1 MTRVALKGLASR
13 PIRTLLTALAIVLG
27 VGMVSA
33 AFTLT
38 DTQRGA
44 ADSLSAAAYDGTDA
58 VVSARTAF
66 KIDSASDYTT
76 QKPTVDAS
84 VLDKVRAVPQV
95 GAAIG
100 DISDQ
105 AQIIGKNGKPRGTG
119 PYFGTGFDSRTPG
132 AAKLTAFR
140 LQSGR
145 WATGPGEVAIDVATA
160 EDEHYKLGSTI
171 KVNTRGAASP
181 FRVVG
186 LVRFGTVKSLGKAT
200 IAVFDVKEAQRLFHK
215 QGRYDSVL
223 VAGRPGTSAPDV
235 RRAVAAAVGPG
246 NQVQTAQAQDRFTL
260 DGLKKFIGIIKTVL
274 LIFGGVAIF
283 VGAFTIFNTLSIT
296 VAQRTREFAM
306 LRMVG
311 AARRQVLGSVL
322 LEALAL
328 GIGASIVGIGAGF
341 LLAAGINAVF
351 SALDLQLPEAGM
363 VFEARTAIV
372 GLLVGT
378 LVTLVAGF
386 LPARRATKIAPVQ
399 ALRDSDPAA
408 RKLRLPA
415 RAVRAAASLIG
426 RPASI
431 VGGSAGRLARRNA
444 MRHPGRT
451 AVTASA
457 LMIGVMLVTAVT
469 VVANGLR
476 QETKGT
482 LNDRISASHVITAQ
496 DGYTPMDPEIAR
508 TAAGVPGV
516 SAVSALRQD
525 GALVA
530 GGKEIVNGVDGATI
544 AKVFDFRWKDG
555 SNRVLAGLGADGAI
569 VDDGWATE
577 HHTKVGDTITLT
589 SAKGVKLALHV
600 RGIEKSPVLDSLGLG
615 PITVSQAAFQRAFET
630 QRDRLTFVNTSNPAA
645 LDKALAGYPDA
656 KVVTKDGFIKDM
668 TADIDALL
676 AIFMVLLALAVIVS
690 LFGIVNTLVLSTFER
705 TRELGMLRA
714 VGMTRRQVRR
724 MIRHESI
731 ITALLG
737 AAMGI
742 AAGLGIAALLASVFA
757 EDGIT
762 FAIPVGSLIAFAVVA
777 IVAGVLAAILP
788 ARRAARMDVL
798 TALAYE

>member
-1 MTRVALKGLASR
+1 MTRVALKGFASR
-13 PIRTLLTALAIVLG
+13 PVRTLLTTLAIVLG

-38 DTQRGA
+38 DTMRGA
-44 ADSLSAAAYDGTDA
+44 ADSLSSAAYDGTDA
-58 VVSARTAF
+58 VVTARTAF
-66 KIDSASDYTT
+66 KVDSSEDWTV
-76 QKPTVDAS
+76 QRPTVAAS
-84 VLDKVRAVPQV
+84 LVDDVRAVPQV
-95 GAAIG
+95 ATAVG

-105 AQIIGKNGKPRGTG
+105 AQIIGRDGKPAGDG
-119 PYFGTGFDSRTPG
+119 PYFGSGFDSTVPG

-140 LQSGR
+140 LQTGR
-145 WATGPGEVAIDVATA
+145 WATGAGEVVIDATTS
-160 EDEHYKLGSTI
+160 EKQRYTVGDRVRIS
-171 KVNTRGAASP
+171 TRGEAGS

-186 LVRFGTVKSLGKAT
+186 VARFGTVKSMGTAT
-200 IAVFDVKEAQRLFHK
+200 AAVFDLKTAQELFDK
-215 QGRYDSVL
+215 RGRYDSVL
-223 VAGRPGTSAPDV
+223 VAGRPGTSAADV
-235 RRAVAAAVGPG
+235 RTALSAELGKGAEVQSAAAH
-246 NQVQTAQAQDRFTL
+246 DRFTL
-260 DGLKKFIGIIKTVL
+260 DGLKMFIGIIKTVL
-274 LIFGGVAIF
+274 LVFGGVAIL

-328 GIGASIVGIGAGF
+328 GLGASIIGIGAGF
-341 LLAAGINAVF
+341 GIAAGLNAVF
-351 SALDLQLPEAGM
+351 AALDLSLPESGT

-372 GLLVGT
+372 ALLVGT

-386 LPARRATKIAPVQ
+386 RPARKATKIAPVA
-399 ALRDSDPAA
+399 ALRDADPAA

-415 RAVRAAASLIG
+415 RAIRAAASLVG
-426 RPASI
+426 RPAAI

-482 LNDRISASHVITAQ
+482 LDDRIAASHVITAQ
-496 DGYTPMDPEIAR
+496 DGWSPMDPEIAR
-508 TAAGVPGV
+508 AAASVPGV
-516 SAVSALRQD
+516 SAVSSLRQD
-525 GALVA
+525 GGLVA
-530 GGKEIVNGVDGATI
+530 GDKEVVNGVQGTQLR
-544 AKVFDFRWKDG
+544 FEWKHG
-555 SNRVLAGLGADGAI
+555 SDAVLSTLGANGAV

-577 HHTKVGDTITLT
+577 HGLEVGDSFTLT
-589 SAKGVKLALHV
+589 SAKGVELRLRI
-600 RGIEKSPVLDSLGLG
+600 RGIEESPVLDSLSLG
-615 PITVSQAAFQRAFET
+615 PITVSSVAFEKAFET
-630 QRDRLTFVNTSNPAA
+630 ERDRLAFVTTSDAGA
-645 LDKALAGYPDA
+645 LERALGGFPDA
-656 KVVTKDGFIKDM
+656 HVLTRDGFIADM
-668 TADIDALL
+668 TADIDSLL

-724 MIRHESI
+724 MIRHESV

-742 AAGLGIAALLASVFA
+742 GAGLLVAAVLASVFA
-757 EDGIT
+757 EEGLT
-762 FAIPVGSLIAFAVVA
+762 FAVPVGSLVAFSVVA
-777 IVAGVLAAILP
+777 IGAGVLAAILP